1 MALFA
6 NKLIDASVASL
17 YNNFHSIWD
26 MALKGN
32 LRDFSLTQLLNLV
45 NLARKSGNLIIEGQS
60 GESKL
65 FFKQG
70 KLAYAQ
76 YGREDNTLP
85 AILQRKKTINDTQY
99 RILLEK
105 SSAMTDKELGLML
118 VNAGYLDQAKIIETL
133 QQYFVEVIRKL
144 FTWAEGFFF
153 FDPDQMMPGNFIPV
167 KIELENLIIEGSRQL
182 KEMEQLQEE
191 IPTLEMSLKFADRPG
206 ANIRKVNLSV
216 DEWKVVSYVNPKNTM
231 RQISQVTKMD
241 DFQIRKVVY
250 SLLQAGLVEIIRPGG
265 IPILPRD
272 KMFPTKNPDEQ
283 KSMLNRLIT
292 RIRAI

>member
-1 MALFA
+1 M
-6 NKLIDASVASL
+6 LIDASVASL
-17 YNNFHSIWD
+17 YNDFHSIRD

-45 NLARKSGNLIIEGQS
+45 NLARKSGNLNIEGQS

-65 FFKQG
+65 YFKQG

-105 SSAMTDKELGLML
+105 SSTMSDKELGLML

-153 FDPDQMMPGNFIPV
+153 FDPDQLMPGNFIPV

-191 IPTLEMSLKFADRPG
+191 IPSLEMSLKFADRPG

-265 IPILPRD
+265 FPILPRD